1 MKTENKKESV
11 KDVLLRL
18 SNTNISTENDEVIMQ
33 HVFEKLDLGNK
44 VVVTCGCVYVDP
56 PSAPMSIHRAA
67 EQVIN
72 AFKAQG
78 VQF

>member
-1 MKTENKKESV
+1 MNNKIESV

-18 SNTNISTENDEVIMQ
+18 SNTNTSTENDEAIIR
-33 HVFEKLDLGNK
+33 HIFEKLDLGHK
-44 VVVTCGCVYVDP
+44 VVVTCGCVYIDP
-56 PSAPMSIHRAA
+56 PSAPMSIHSAA

-78 VQF
+78 IPF